1 MPVVSVSLSEVGYE
15 GYKELPKGRR
25 SRMIDRMLRDY
36 ALDHHHM
43 PTSMGRKSVREI
55 GEMQVNLKAM
65 IASLQKENK
74 KLKEASLVCNVSN
87 MWTHKGTKIQHST

>member
-1 MPVVSVSLSEVGYE
+1 MPVVSVSLSDVGYE

-25 SRMIDRMLRDY
+25 SRYIDRMLREY
-36 ALDHHHM
+36 ALDHHHVVDN
-43 PTSMGRKSVREI
+43 TGRRSIREI

-74 KLKEASLVCNVSN
+74 KLKEAR
-87 MWTHKGTKIQHST
+87 Q

>member
-74 KLKEASLVCNVSN
+74 KLKEAR
-87 MWTHKGTKIQHST
+87 Q